1 MNIHSSGTFSMDSFS
16 RSLTQ
21 PHRCIL
27 LKKFLSGCALLLA
40 LVAPLSQADLD
51 VTKAETSIVRV
62 VIGGHGTG
70 WVVSPGVVATNW
82 HVAEGNEVFDIIPAG
97 TSDVYRGTARWI
109 GNDNLDIALLDVP
122 DLPLPPLTIR
132 TADTT
137 RGTEAYTVGFP
148 GLGDD
153 FTGREN
159 VDVSV
164 YGGTVALVVENVGGV
179 RIIQHTTI
187 VNAGNSGGPLMDDC
201 GRVLGL
207 TTWGREREGVQA
219 DFIWASVH
227 VGELAEQMDRLNI
240 PYTTDNSPC
249 TTIPSTAGATISDE
263 DLAALAER
271 LAAEGNQLRLEF
283 ASLVESRNSDNL
295 AQLHELSTQ
304 LQTWGTVLAVA
315 LAITLLLALRKP
327 RQRIVHA
334 LDQMSRV
341 VGRTS
346 ASRAAGE
353 SARSAASNTK
363 ACGGLVISG
372 VADGGATL
380 RVLLPRNILENYM
393 KGLSIGRDADIVD
406 FSFASQS
413 ISRRHARFR
422 WRDGKVHI
430 EDLNST
436 NGTFV
441 NGRQL
446 DPFNSTPLN
455 VGDSLKVG
463 DTVLIVSKLEE
474 G

>member
-1 MNIHSSGTFSMDSFS
+1 MSVHRPGTFSMGAQADSY
-16 RSLTQ
+16 TN
-21 PHRCIL
+21 I
-27 LKKFLSGCALLLA
+27 LKKSFLLGGALLLA
-40 LVAPLSQADLD
+40 LGVPAVQADLD
-51 VTKAETSIVRV
+51 VTKAEASIVRV

-97 TSDVYRGTARWI
+97 TSDVYRGTVRWI

-164 YGGTVALVVENVGGV
+164 YGGTVALVVENVVGV

-249 TTIPSTAGATISDE
+249 TTTPSTAGATISDD
-263 DLAALAER
+263 DLAELATRLAED
-271 LAAEGNQLRLEF
+271 GNQLRDEF
-283 ASLVESRNSDNL
+283 ASLVESRNNDNL
-295 AQLHELSTQ
+295 AQLNELSTQ
-304 LQTWGTVLAVA
+304 LKTWGTVLAIA

-327 RQRIVHA
+327 RQQIVHA

-346 ASRAAGE
+346 SSRAAGE
-353 SARSAASNTK
+353 SARSATSSTDAVD
-363 ACGGLVISG
+363 GLVISG
-372 VADGGATL
+372 VADSGATV
-380 RVLLPRNILENYM
+380 RVLLP
-393 KGLSIGRDADIVD
+393 KGLLETDKKGVSIGRDADIVD

-422 WRDGKVHI
+422 WKDGRVHI

-446 DPFNSTPLN
+446 DPFSLTPLN
-455 VGDSLKVG
+455 VGDNLKAG
-463 DTVLIVSKLEE
+463 DTVLIVSKLEQA
-474 G
+474 